1 MSLQGNRN
9 SQLLHSQ
16 QSFTAFLVH
25 HAITDPNPYT
35 MTVKLRMTV
44 KSSPVSYKGVFTL
57 RSFLAIQDT
66 TQPVSIQ
73 VWSMYFMR
81 DRGFEVLQGCDFITW
96 FLLGQEE
103 GLQDFLLSQYKS
115 LVQRRTQD
123 LAQALKPSWSLD
135 VQCSGRRG

>member
-1 MSLQGNRN
+1 
-9 SQLLHSQ
+9 
-16 QSFTAFLVH
+16 
-25 HAITDPNPYT
+25 

-123 LAQALKPSWSLD
+123 LA
-135 VQCSGRRG
+135 